1 MATTLAPFQPGLA
14 TGNASSNALTTTG
27 NANSNGGGA
36 LATFTPGIDMNQQ
49 AGGNGANGFNGGNN
63 FGTGPLAGV
72 QQMLQQPSV
81 KKAMPIV
88 LMGLAVLLFAL
99 LYFWINMP
107 SYRPLMVNMSEA
119 DQQTAMEALKAS
131 EFKPVMD
138 PASGQITVPS
148 NKYHEAR
155 IFLASKGIPK
165 TGNLGMDSLKDQS
178 AMTTSQFMEQ
188 VRYTSA
194 MEQELARTI
203 MQIDSI
209 QQARVHL
216 AMPKQSVF
224 VRDRTPP
231 KASVVITP
239 YAGRS
244 VSQNQVQALVHL
256 VASSVPLM
264 TPENVAVVDNQGKL
278 ITDSSTAASLGQTS
292 AQSQHKQ
299 RMEDVYRQRVMQIL
313 SPIVG
318 DNNVRSQVNM
328 AMDFTQ
334 TEVTTEDFDTRDKGP
349 KTRSEA
355 ISEDKNSAQEAAGIP
370 GTLSNTPPPAPSA
383 TTNSSAATS
392 AGAGGGTNSTTA
404 RSTRNFELDRS
415 VRHVKSATGTI
426 DRLSVAVLINERA
439 PTPGAKDDKGV
450 PGPSTPNPYTEEEI
464 TRMQELVRGVVGFD
478 EKRGDVVTV
487 VQAKFEPE
495 VVYDLSIPWY
505 KDESLQTYIKSGLLG
520 IVFLAFLMMVIRPAV
535 LRMLGLLKTPEE
547 LAAEAAAAEAA
558 AVAAKVALADG
569 ELSAEDMSAI
579 QLGEGETL
587 EDIKAK
593 LKPKK
598 SSISMEM
605 LDTANTYD
613 DKVALVRMIVAED
626 TSRVA
631 SVLKKMIRIS

>member
-14 TGNASSNALTTTG
+14 SAGTGSTALATTG
-27 NANSNGGGA
+27 GSNNNSGGA
-36 LATFTPGIDMNQQ
+36 LATFTPGMDINNQASNYG
-49 AGGNGANGFNGGNN
+49 AGG
-63 FGTGPLAGV
+63 FGPIVAI
-72 QQMLQQPSV
+72 QQLMKQPGV
-81 KKAMPIV
+81 KKAMPLI
-88 LMGLAVLLFAL
+88 LMGLAVLLFGII
-99 LYFWINMP
+99 YIWINMP
-107 SYRPLMVNMSEA
+107 TYRPLMVNMSEA
-119 DQQTAMEALKAS
+119 DQQTAMEALRTS

-138 PASGQITVPS
+138 PSTGQITVPA

-165 TGNLGMDSLKDQS
+165 TGNLGMESLKDQS

-203 MQIDSI
+203 MQIDTI

-231 KASVVITP
+231 KASVIITP

-278 ITDSSTAASLGQTS
+278 ITDSSSAASLGLTS
-292 AQSQHKQ
+292 AQSTHKQ
-299 RMEDVYRQRVMQIL
+299 KMEDVYRQRVMQIL

-328 AMDFTQ
+328 ALDFTQ
-334 TEVTTEDFDTRDKGP
+334 TEVTTEDFDTREKGP
-349 KTRSEA
+349 RTRSEA
-355 ISEDKNSAQEAAGIP
+355 LSEDKNAAQDAAGIP
-370 GTLSNTPPPAPSA
+370 GTLSNTPPPAPSV
-383 TTNSSAATS
+383 TTNSAAATTAGS
-392 AGAGGGTNSTTA
+392 GAGTTSA
-404 RSTRNFELDRS
+404 TTRATRNYELDRS
-415 VRHVKSATGTI
+415 VRHVKNATGTV

-439 PTPGAKDDKGV
+439 PTVGPKNDKGE
-450 PGPSTPNPYTEEEI
+450 PGESKPNPYTDDEI
-464 TRMQELVRGVVGFD
+464 ARMQELVRGVVGYN

-520 IVFLAFLMMVIRPAV
+520 MMFLAFLLLVIRPAV
-535 LRMLGLLKTPEE
+535 LRMLGLLKTPAELE
-547 LAAEAAAAEAA
+547 AEAVAAALAAE
-558 AVAAKVALADG
+558 KVAMGDG
-569 ELSAEDMSAI
+569 ELSPEDMNAI

-587 EDIKAK
+587 EEIKAK

-631 SVLKKMIRIS
+631 SVLKKMIKLA

>member
-1 MATTLAPFQPGLA
+1 MATTTAPFTPALA
-14 TGNASSNALTTTG
+14 TPGSSNTALATTGG
-27 NANSNGGGA
+27 NANAGGA
-36 LATFTPGIDMNQQ
+36 LATFTPGMDVNA
-49 AGGNGANGFNGGNN
+49 AGNYTGGNN
-63 FGTGPLAGV
+63 VGAYGGAGGPLSSV
-72 QQMLQQPSV
+72 QQMMQKPGV
-81 KKAMPIV
+81 KKAMPFV
-88 LMGLAVLLFAL
+88 LMGLAVLLFAI
-99 LYFWINMP
+99 LYILINMP
-107 SYRPLMVNMSEA
+107 SYRPLMINMTEA

-131 EFKPVMD
+131 EFKPVLD
-138 PASGQITVPS
+138 PSTGQITVPS

-155 IFLASKGIPK
+155 IFLASKGLPK
-165 TGNLGMDSLKDQS
+165 TGNTGIDSLKDQS

-188 VRYTSA
+188 VRYTAA

-231 KASVVITP
+231 KASVIITP
-239 YAGRS
+239 HSGRS

-278 ITDSSTAASLGQTS
+278 ITDSSNAAALGLTS

-299 RMEDVYRQRVMQIL
+299 KMEDLYRQRVMQIL

-328 AMDFTQ
+328 SLDFTQ
-334 TEVTTEDFDTRDKGP
+334 TEVTTEDFDTREKGP

-355 ISEDKNSAQEAAGIP
+355 LSEDKNAAMEAQGIP
-370 GTLSNTPPPAPSA
+370 GTLSNTPPPAPSV
-383 TTNSSAATS
+383 TTNSAASTT
-392 AGAGGGTNSTTA
+392 AGAPGGSSSTTA
-404 RSTRNFELDRS
+404 RSTRNYELDRS
-415 VRHVKSATGTI
+415 VRHVKNATGTME
-426 DRLSVAVLINERA
+426 RLSVAVLINERA
-439 PTPGAKDDKGV
+439 PTAGAKNDKGEV
-450 PGPSTPNPYTEEEI
+450 ADSKPNPYTEEEI
-464 TRMQELVRGVVGFD
+464 ARMQELVRGVVGFD

-495 VVYDLSIPWY
+495 TVYDLSIPWY

-520 IVFLAFLMMVIRPAV
+520 VMFLAFLMMVIRPAV
-535 LRMLGLLKTPEE
+535 LRMLGLIKTPAE
-547 LAAEAAAAEAA
+547 LEAEAAAAAA
-558 AVAAKVALADG
+558 AAEKVVLADG
-569 ELSAEDMSAI
+569 ELTAEDMNAI

-605 LDTANTYD
+605 LDTANSYD

-631 SVLKKMIRIS
+631 SVLKKMIKQS

>member
-14 TGNASSNALTTTG
+14 SGGSSNTALATTGGG
-27 NANSNGGGA
+27 NANAGGA
-36 LATFTPGIDMNQQ
+36 LATFTPGMDLGNQ
-49 AGGNGANGFNGGNN
+49 GNGGSGAS
-63 FGTGPLAGV
+63 GPLAGV
-72 QQMLQQPSV
+72 QQMLMQPSV
-81 KKAMPIV
+81 RKAMPLI
-88 LMGLAVLLFAL
+88 LMGLAVLLFAV
-99 LYFWINMP
+99 LYVWINMP

-165 TGNLGMDSLKDQS
+165 TGNLGMESLKDQS

-203 MQIDSI
+203 MQIDTI

-244 VSQNQVQALVHL
+244 VSPNQVQALVHL

-278 ITDSSTAASLGQTS
+278 ITDSSTAAALGLTS
-292 AQSQHKQ
+292 AQSTHKQ
-299 RMEDVYRQRVMQIL
+299 KMEDVYRQRVMQIL

-334 TEVTTEDFDTRDKGP
+334 TEVTTEDFDTREKGP

-355 ISEDKNSAQEAAGIP
+355 ISEDKNSAMEAQGIP

-383 TTNSSAATS
+383 TTNSAASTS
-392 AGAGGGTNSTTA
+392 AGAGGGASSTTA
-404 RSTRNFELDRS
+404 RSTRNFEIDRS
-415 VRHVKSATGTI
+415 VRHVKNAIGIVES
-426 DRLSVAVLINERA
+426 LSVAVLINERA
-439 PTPGAKDDKGV
+439 PSVTKNDKGEV
-450 PGPSTPNPYTEEEI
+450 TGSKPNPYTEEEI
-464 TRMQELVRGVVGFD
+464 TRMQDLVRGVVGFN

-495 VVYDLSIPWY
+495 AVYDLSIPWY
-505 KDESLQTYIKSGLLG
+505 KDESMQTYIKSGLLG
-520 IVFLAFLMMVIRPAV
+520 VMFLAFLMLVIRPAV
-535 LRMLGLLKTPEE
+535 LRMLGLLKTPAE
-547 LAAEAAAAEAA
+547 LEAEAAAAAA
-558 AVAAKVALADG
+558 AAEKTAMGDG
-569 ELSAEDMSAI
+569 ELSPEDMNAI
-579 QLGEGETL
+579 QMGEGETL
-587 EDIKAK
+587 EEIKAK

-631 SVLKKMIRIS
+631 SVLKKMIRLA

>member
-1 MATTLAPFQPGLA
+1 MATTTASFTPALA
-14 TGNASSNALTTTG
+14 TGGSNSTALATTGGAGSNA
-27 NANSNGGGA
+27 GGA
-36 LATFTPGIDMNQQ
+36 LATFTPGMDVQQ
-49 AGGNGANGFNGGNN
+49 ANGNN
-63 FGTGPLAGV
+63 YGGAGGGPLASV
-72 QQMLQQPSV
+72 QQMMQQPGV
-81 KKAMPIV
+81 KKAMPLI

-99 LYFWINMP
+99 LYVWINMP

-119 DQQTAMEALKAS
+119 DQQTAMEALRAS
-131 EFKPVMD
+131 EFKPVLD
-138 PASGQITVPS
+138 PSSGQITVPS

-155 IFLASKGIPK
+155 IFLASKGLPK
-165 TGNLGMDSLKDQS
+165 TGNMGIDSLKDQS

-188 VRYTSA
+188 VRYTAA

-231 KASVVITP
+231 KASVIITP
-239 YAGRS
+239 HSGRS

-278 ITDSSTAASLGQTS
+278 ITDSSNAAALGLTS
-292 AQSQHKQ
+292 AQSNHKQ
-299 RMEDVYRQRVMQIL
+299 KMEDVYRQRVMQIL

-328 AMDFTQ
+328 ALDFTQ

-355 ISEDKNSAQEAAGIP
+355 LSEDKSGAVEAAGIP

-383 TTNSSAATS
+383 TTNSAAATS
-392 AGAGGGTNSTTA
+392 AGAGGTSNSTNA
-404 RSTRNFELDRS
+404 RTTRNYELDRS
-415 VRHVKSATGTI
+415 VRHVKNATGTVE
-426 DRLSVAVLINERA
+426 RLSVAVLINERA
-439 PTPGAKDDKGV
+439 PTTTKNEKGEV
-450 PGPSTPNPYTEEEI
+450 TDSKPNPYTDEEI
-464 TRMQELVRGVVGFD
+464 TRMQDLVRGVVGYG

-487 VQAKFEPE
+487 VQAKFEPG

-505 KDESLQTYIKSGLLG
+505 KDESMQTYIKSGLLG
-520 IVFLAFLMMVIRPAV
+520 VMFLAFIMMVIRPAV
-535 LRMLGLLKTPEE
+535 LRMLGLLKTPAE
-547 LAAEAAAAEAA
+547 LEAEAAAA
-558 AVAAKVALADG
+558 ALAAEKIALGDG
-569 ELSAEDMSAI
+569 ELSPEDMTAI

-587 EDIKAK
+587 EEIKAK

-631 SVLKKMIRIS
+631 SVLKKMIKVA

>member
-1 MATTLAPFQPGLA
+1 MATTTLAPFQPGLA
-14 TGNASSNALTTTG
+14 SGSSSSTALATTGAAGSNA
-27 NANSNGGGA
+27 GGA
-36 LATFTPGIDMNQQ
+36 LATFTPGMDINTSSGM
-49 AGGNGANGFNGGNN
+49 GGAS
-63 FGTGPLAGV
+63 GPLASI
-72 QQMLQQPSV
+72 QQLMQQPSI
-81 KKAMPIV
+81 KKAMPLI
-88 LMGLAVLLFAL
+88 LMGLAVLLFGIIYIL
-99 LYFWINMP
+99 INMP

-119 DQQTAMEALKAS
+119 EQQTAMEALRTS
-131 EFKPVMD
+131 EFKPVLD
-138 PASGQITVPS
+138 PATGQITVPA

-165 TGNLGMDSLKDQS
+165 TGHMGMDSLKDQS

-231 KASVVITP
+231 KASVIITP
-239 YAGRS
+239 HAGRS

-278 ITDSSTAASLGQTS
+278 ITESSTAATLGLTS
-292 AQSQHKQ
+292 AQSTHKQ
-299 RMEDVYRQRVMQIL
+299 KMEDLYRLRVTQIL
-313 SPIVG
+313 APIVG

-328 AMDFTQ
+328 SLDFTQ
-334 TEVTTEDFDTRDKGP
+334 TEVTTEDFDTREKGP

-355 ISEDKNSAQEAAGIP
+355 LSEDKNSAMEAAGIP

-383 TTNSSAATS
+383 TTNSAAATA
-392 AGAGGGTNSTTA
+392 AGTGGGSSNTTA
-404 RSTRNFELDRS
+404 RSTRNYELDRS
-415 VRHVKSATGTI
+415 VRHVKNATGTL

-450 PGPSTPNPYTEEEI
+450 AGPSTPNPYTEEEI
-464 TRMQELVRGVVGFD
+464 TRMQNLVRGVVGFD

-495 VVYDLSIPWY
+495 AVYDLSIPWY
-505 KDESLQTYIKSGLLG
+505 KDETMQTYIKSGLLG
-520 IVFLAFLMMVIRPAV
+520 LMFLAFLMMVIRPAV
-535 LRMLGLLKTPEE
+535 LRMLGLLKTPAE
-547 LAAEAAAAEAA
+547 LEAEALALEEAT
-558 AVAAKVALADG
+558 KKQLLADG
-569 ELSAEDMSAI
+569 ELSPEDMNAI

-587 EDIKAK
+587 EEIKAK

-631 SVLKKMIRIS
+631 SVLKKMIKEA

>member
-1 MATTLAPFQPGLA
+1 MATTTLAPFQPGLA
-14 TGNASSNALTTTG
+14 SGGSSSTALATTGAAGSNA
-27 NANSNGGGA
+27 GGA
-36 LATFTPGIDMNQQ
+36 LATFTPGMDINTSSGM
-49 AGGNGANGFNGGNN
+49 GGA
-63 FGTGPLAGV
+63 TGPLASI
-72 QQMLQQPSV
+72 QQLMQQPSI
-81 KKAMPIV
+81 KKAMPLI
-88 LMGLAVLLFAL
+88 LMGLAVLLFGII
-99 LYFWINMP
+99 YIMINMP

-119 DQQTAMEALKAS
+119 EQQTAMEALRTS
-131 EFKPVMD
+131 EFKPVLD
-138 PASGQITVPS
+138 PATGQITVPA

-165 TGNLGMDSLKDQS
+165 TGHMGMDSLKDQS

-231 KASVVITP
+231 KASVIITP
-239 YAGRS
+239 HAGRS

-278 ITDSSTAASLGQTS
+278 ITESSTAATLGLTS
-292 AQSQHKQ
+292 AQSTHKQ
-299 RMEDVYRQRVMQIL
+299 KMEDLYRLRVTQIL
-313 SPIVG
+313 APIVG

-328 AMDFTQ
+328 SLDFTQ
-334 TEVTTEDFDTRDKGP
+334 TEVTTEDFDTREKGP

-355 ISEDKNSAQEAAGIP
+355 LSEDKNSAMEAAGIP

-383 TTNSSAATS
+383 TTNSAAATA
-392 AGAGGGTNSTTA
+392 AGTGGGASNTTA
-404 RSTRNFELDRS
+404 RSTRNYELDRS
-415 VRHVKSATGTI
+415 VRHVKNATGTL

-450 PGPSTPNPYTEEEI
+450 AGPSTPNPYTEEEI
-464 TRMQELVRGVVGFD
+464 TRMQNLVRGVVGFD

-495 VVYDLSIPWY
+495 AVYDLSIPWY
-505 KDESLQTYIKSGLLG
+505 KDETMQTYIKSGLLG
-520 IVFLAFLMMVIRPAV
+520 LMFLAFLMMVIRPAV
-535 LRMLGLLKTPEE
+535 LRMLGLLKTPAE
-547 LAAEAAAAEAA
+547 LEAEALALEEAT
-558 AVAAKVALADG
+558 KKQLLADG
-569 ELSAEDMSAI
+569 ELSPEDMNAI

-587 EDIKAK
+587 EEIKAK

-631 SVLKKMIRIS
+631 SVLKKMIKEA

>member
-1 MATTLAPFQPGLA
+1 MATTTLAPFQPGLA
-14 TGNASSNALTTTG
+14 SGGSSSTALATTGGAGSNA
-27 NANSNGGGA
+27 GGA
-36 LATFTPGIDMNQQ
+36 LATFTPGMDINTSSGM
-49 AGGNGANGFNGGNN
+49 GGAS
-63 FGTGPLAGV
+63 GPLASI
-72 QQMLQQPSV
+72 QQLMQQPSV
-81 KKAMPIV
+81 KRAMPLI
-88 LMGLAVLLFAL
+88 LMGLAVLLFGIIYIL
-99 LYFWINMP
+99 INMP

-119 DQQTAMEALKAS
+119 EQQTAMEALRTS
-131 EFKPVMD
+131 EFKPVLD
-138 PASGQITVPS
+138 PATGQITVPA

-165 TGNLGMDSLKDQS
+165 TGHMGMDSLKDQS

-231 KASVVITP
+231 KASVIITP
-239 YAGRS
+239 HAGRS

-278 ITDSSTAASLGQTS
+278 ITESSTAATLGLTS
-292 AQSQHKQ
+292 AQSTHKQ
-299 RMEDVYRQRVMQIL
+299 KMEDLYRVRVTQIL
-313 SPIVG
+313 APIVG

-355 ISEDKNSAQEAAGIP
+355 LSEDKNSAMEAAGIP

-383 TTNSSAATS
+383 TTNSAAATP
-392 AGAGGGTNSTTA
+392 AGTGGGVGNSTA
-404 RSTRNFELDRS
+404 RSTRNYELDRS
-415 VRHVKSATGTI
+415 VRHVKNATGTV

-450 PGPSTPNPYTEEEI
+450 AGPSTPNPYTEEEI
-464 TRMQELVRGVVGFD
+464 TRMQNLVRGVVGFD

-495 VVYDLSIPWY
+495 AVYDLSIPWY
-505 KDESLQTYIKSGLLG
+505 KDETMQTYIKSGLLG
-520 IVFLAFLMMVIRPAV
+520 LMFLAFLMLVIRPAV
-535 LRMLGLLKTPEE
+535 LRMLGLLKTPAELE
-547 LAAEAAAAEAA
+547 AEALAAEEAA
-558 AVAAKVALADG
+558 KKQMLADG
-569 ELSAEDMSAI
+569 ELSPEDMNAI

-587 EDIKAK
+587 EEIKAK

-631 SVLKKMIRIS
+631 SVLKKMIKEA

>member
-1 MATTLAPFQPGLA
+1 MATTTASFTPALA
-14 TGNASSNALTTTG
+14 TGGSNSTALATTGGAGSNA
-27 NANSNGGGA
+27 GGA
-36 LATFTPGIDMNQQ
+36 LATFTPGMDVQQ
-49 AGGNGANGFNGGNN
+49 ANGNN
-63 FGTGPLAGV
+63 YGGAGGGPLASV
-72 QQMLQQPSV
+72 KQMLQQPSV
-81 KKAMPIV
+81 KKAMPLI
-88 LMGLAVLLFAL
+88 LMALAVLLFAL
-99 LYFWINMP
+99 LYILINMP

-119 DQQTAMEALKAS
+119 DQQTAMEALRAS
-131 EFKPVMD
+131 EFKPVLD
-138 PASGQITVPS
+138 PSTGQITVPS

-155 IFLASKGIPK
+155 IFLASKGLPK
-165 TGNLGMDSLKDQS
+165 TGNMGIDSLKDQS

-188 VRYTSA
+188 VRYTAA

-231 KASVVITP
+231 KASVIITP
-239 YAGRS
+239 HSGRS

-278 ITDSSTAASLGQTS
+278 ITDSSNAAALGLTS
-292 AQSQHKQ
+292 AQSNHKQ
-299 RMEDVYRQRVMQIL
+299 KMEDVYRQRVMQIL

-328 AMDFTQ
+328 ALDFTQ
-334 TEVTTEDFDTRDKGP
+334 TEVTTEDFDTREKGP

-355 ISEDKNSAQEAAGIP
+355 LSEDKNGAQEAAGIP
-370 GTLSNTPPPAPSA
+370 GTLSNTPPPAPSV
-383 TTNSSAATS
+383 TTSSAAASPAGLGAVATS
-392 AGAGGGTNSTTA
+392 ATT
-404 RSTRNFELDRS
+404 RSTRNYELDRS
-415 VRHVKSATGTI
+415 VRHVKNATGTL

-439 PTPGAKDDKGV
+439 PTITKNEKGEV
-450 PGPSTPNPYTEEEI
+450 TESKPNPYTDEEI
-464 TRMQELVRGVVGFD
+464 TRMQDLVRGVVGYD

-495 VVYDLSIPWY
+495 TVYDLSIPWY
-505 KDESLQTYIKSGLLG
+505 KDESMQTYIKSGLLG
-520 IVFLAFLMMVIRPAV
+520 VMFLAFIMMVIRPAV
-535 LRMLGLLKTPEE
+535 LRMLGLLKTPAE
-547 LAAEAAAAEAA
+547 LEAEAAAAALAA
-558 AVAAKVALADG
+558 EKIALADG
-569 ELSAEDMSAI
+569 ELSPEDMNAI

-587 EDIKAK
+587 EEIKAK

-631 SVLKKMIRIS
+631 SVLKKMIKVA

>member
-1 MATTLAPFQPGLA
+1 MATTTLAPFQPGLA
-14 TGNASSNALTTTG
+14 SGGSSSTALATTGGAGSNA
-27 NANSNGGGA
+27 GGA
-36 LATFTPGIDMNQQ
+36 LATFTPGMDINTSSGM
-49 AGGNGANGFNGGNN
+49 GGAS
-63 FGTGPLAGV
+63 GPLASI
-72 QQMLQQPSV
+72 QQLMQQPSV
-81 KKAMPIV
+81 KKAMPLI
-88 LMGLAVLLFAL
+88 LMGLAVLLFGIIYIL
-99 LYFWINMP
+99 INMP
-107 SYRPLMVNMSEA
+107 SYRPLMITMSEA
-119 DQQTAMEALKAS
+119 DQQTAMEALRTS

-138 PASGQITVPS
+138 PATGQITVPS

-165 TGNLGMDSLKDQS
+165 TGNLGMESLKDQS

-231 KASVVITP
+231 KASVIITP
-239 YAGRS
+239 HAGRS

-278 ITDSSTAASLGQTS
+278 ITESSTAATLGLTS
-292 AQSQHKQ
+292 AQSTHKQ
-299 RMEDVYRQRVMQIL
+299 KMEELYRLRVTQIL
-313 SPIVG
+313 APIVG

-328 AMDFTQ
+328 SLDFTQ

-355 ISEDKNSAQEAAGIP
+355 LSEDKNSAMEAAGIP

-383 TTNSSAATS
+383 TTDSAASTP
-392 AGAGGGTNSTTA
+392 AGAGGGASNTTA
-404 RSTRNFELDRS
+404 RSTRNYELDRS
-415 VRHVKSATGTI
+415 VRHVKNATGTL

-450 PGPSTPNPYTEEEI
+450 AGPSTPNPYTEEEI
-464 TRMQELVRGVVGFD
+464 TRMQNLVRGVVGFD

-495 VVYDLSIPWY
+495 AVYDLSIPWY
-505 KDESLQTYIKSGLLG
+505 KDETMQTYIKSGLLG
-520 IVFLAFLMMVIRPAV
+520 LMFLAFLMLVIRPAV
-535 LRMLGLLKTPEE
+535 LRMLGLLKTPAE
-547 LAAEAAAAEAA
+547 LEAEALALEEAT
-558 AVAAKVALADG
+558 KKQLLADG
-569 ELSAEDMSAI
+569 ELSPEDMNAI

-587 EDIKAK
+587 EEIKAK

-631 SVLKKMIRIS
+631 SVLKKMIKEA

>member
-1 MATTLAPFQPGLA
+1 MATTVAPFQPGLA
-14 TGNASSNALTTTG
+14 SAGSSNTALATTGGG
-27 NANSNGGGA
+27 NANAGGA
-36 LATFTPGIDMNQQ
+36 LATFTPGMDIHGSQGH
-49 AGGNGANGFNGGNN
+49 GGPSAS
-63 FGTGPLAGV
+63 GPLANV
-72 QQMLQQPSV
+72 QQMMQQPGV
-81 KKAMPIV
+81 KKAMPLI
-88 LMGLAVLLFAL
+88 LMGLAVLLFAI
-99 LYFWINMP
+99 LYAWINMP
-107 SYRPLMVNMSEA
+107 NYRPLMVNMSEA

-165 TGNLGMDSLKDQS
+165 TGNLGMESLKDQS

-203 MQIDSI
+203 MQIDTI

-244 VSQNQVQALVHL
+244 VSPNQVQALVHL

-278 ITDSSTAASLGQTS
+278 ITDSSTAAALGLTS
-292 AQSQHKQ
+292 AQSTHKQ
-299 RMEDVYRQRVMQIL
+299 KMEDVYRQRVMQIL
-313 SPIVG
+313 APIVG

-334 TEVTTEDFDTRDKGP
+334 TEVTTEDFDTREKGP

-355 ISEDKNSAQEAAGIP
+355 VSEDKNSAMEASGVP

-383 TTNSSAATS
+383 TTNSSAATT
-392 AGAGGGTNSTTA
+392 AGAGGGSNSTTA
-404 RSTRNFELDRS
+404 RSTRNYELDRS
-415 VRHVKSATGTI
+415 VRHVKNATGTV

-439 PTPGAKDDKGV
+439 PTVTKNEKGEV
-450 PGPSTPNPYTEEEI
+450 TDSKPNPYTEEEI
-464 TRMQELVRGVVGFD
+464 TRMQDLVRGVVGFD

-495 VVYDLSIPWY
+495 AVYDLSIPWY

-520 IVFLAFLMMVIRPAV
+520 VVFLAFLMMVIRPAV
-535 LRMLGLLKTPEE
+535 LRMLGLLKTPAE
-547 LAAEAAAAEAA
+547 LEAEAAAA
-558 AVAAKVALADG
+558 ALAAEKIALGDG
-569 ELSAEDMSAI
+569 ELSPEDMNAI

-587 EDIKAK
+587 EEIKAK

-631 SVLKKMIRIS
+631 SVLKKMIKVA

>member
-1 MATTLAPFQPGLA
+1 MATTTLAPFQPGIASGGSSNTALA
-14 TGNASSNALTTTG
+14 TTGGAGSNA
-27 NANSNGGGA
+27 GGA
-36 LATFTPGIDMNQQ
+36 LATFTPGMDINTSSGM
-49 AGGNGANGFNGGNN
+49 GGAS
-63 FGTGPLAGV
+63 GPLASI
-72 QQMLQQPSV
+72 QQWMQQPSI
-81 KKAMPIV
+81 KKAMPLI
-88 LMGLAVLLFAL
+88 LMGLAVLLFGIIYIL
-99 LYFWINMP
+99 INMP

-119 DQQTAMEALKAS
+119 EQQTAMEALRTS
-131 EFKPVMD
+131 EFKPVLD
-138 PASGQITVPS
+138 PATGQITVPA

-165 TGNLGMDSLKDQS
+165 TGHMGMDSLKDQS

-231 KASVVITP
+231 KASVIITP
-239 YAGRS
+239 HAGRS

-278 ITDSSTAASLGQTS
+278 ITESSSAATLGLTS
-292 AQSQHKQ
+292 AQSTHKQ
-299 RMEDVYRQRVMQIL
+299 KMEDLYRLRVTQIL
-313 SPIVG
+313 APIVG

-355 ISEDKNSAQEAAGIP
+355 LSEDKNSAMEAAGIP

-383 TTNSSAATS
+383 TTDSSAATP
-392 AGAGGGTNSTTA
+392 AGSGGGASNTTA
-404 RSTRNFELDRS
+404 RSTRNYELDRS
-415 VRHVKSATGTI
+415 VRHVKNATGTV

-450 PGPSTPNPYTEEEI
+450 AGPSTPNPYTEEEI
-464 TRMQELVRGVVGFD
+464 TRMQNLVRGVVGFD

-495 VVYDLSIPWY
+495 AVYDLSIPWY
-505 KDESLQTYIKSGLLG
+505 KDETMQTYIKSGLLG
-520 IVFLAFLMMVIRPAV
+520 LMFLAFLMMVIRPAV
-535 LRMLGLLKTPEE
+535 LRMLGLLKTPAE
-547 LAAEAAAAEAA
+547 LEAEALALEEAT
-558 AVAAKVALADG
+558 KKQLMADG
-569 ELSAEDMSAI
+569 ELSPEDMNAI

-587 EDIKAK
+587 EEIKAK

-631 SVLKKMIRIS
+631 SVLKKMIKEA

>member
-1 MATTLAPFQPGLA
+1 MATTTAPFTPALA
-14 TGNASSNALTTTG
+14 TGGSNSTALATTGGAGSNA
-27 NANSNGGGA
+27 GGA
-36 LATFTPGIDMNQQ
+36 LATFTPGMDVQQ
-49 AGGNGANGFNGGNN
+49 GNGNNYGGAGNG
-63 FGTGPLAGV
+63 GPLASV

-81 KKAMPIV
+81 KKAMPII
-88 LMGLAVLLFAL
+88 LMALAVLLFAL
-99 LYFWINMP
+99 LYVLINMP

-119 DQQTAMEALKAS
+119 DQQTAMEALRAS
-131 EFKPVMD
+131 EFKPVLD
-138 PASGQITVPS
+138 PSTGQITVPS

-155 IFLASKGIPK
+155 IFLASKGLPK
-165 TGNLGMDSLKDQS
+165 TGNTGIDSLKDQS

-188 VRYTSA
+188 VRYTAA

-231 KASVVITP
+231 KASVIITP
-239 YAGRS
+239 HAGRS

-278 ITDSSTAASLGQTS
+278 ITDSSNAAALGLTS
-292 AQSQHKQ
+292 AQSNHKQ
-299 RMEDVYRQRVMQIL
+299 KMEDVYRQRVMQIL

-328 AMDFTQ
+328 ALDFTQ
-334 TEVTTEDFDTRDKGP
+334 TEVTTEDFDTREKGP

-355 ISEDKNSAQEAAGIP
+355 LSEDKSGAAEAAGIP

-383 TTNSSAATS
+383 TTNSAASTP
-392 AGAGGGTNSTTA
+392 AGSGGTTNSTNA
-404 RSTRNFELDRS
+404 RSTRNYELDRS
-415 VRHVKSATGTI
+415 VRHVKNATGTVE
-426 DRLSVAVLINERA
+426 RLSVAVLINERA
-439 PTPGAKDDKGV
+439 PTTTKNEKGEV
-450 PGPSTPNPYTEEEI
+450 TDSKPNPYSEEEI
-464 TRMQELVRGVVGFD
+464 TRMQDLVRGVVGYD

-487 VQAKFEPE
+487 VQAKFEPT
-495 VVYDLSIPWY
+495 VAYDLSIPWY
-505 KDESLQTYIKSGLLG
+505 KDESMQTYIKSGLLG
-520 IVFLAFLMMVIRPAV
+520 VMFLAFIMMVIRPAV
-535 LRMLGLLKTPEE
+535 LRMLGLLKTPAE
-547 LAAEAAAAEAA
+547 LEAEAAAAALAA
-558 AVAAKVALADG
+558 EKIALADG
-569 ELSAEDMSAI
+569 ELSPEDMNAI

-587 EDIKAK
+587 EEIKAK

-631 SVLKKMIRIS
+631 SVLKKMIKVA

>member
-1 MATTLAPFQPGLA
+1 MATTTLAPFQPGIASGGSSSTALA
-14 TGNASSNALTTTG
+14 TTGGAGSNA
-27 NANSNGGGA
+27 GGA
-36 LATFTPGIDMNQQ
+36 LATFTPGMDINTSSGM
-49 AGGNGANGFNGGNN
+49 GGAS
-63 FGTGPLAGV
+63 GPLASI
-72 QQMLQQPSV
+72 QQLMQQPSI
-81 KKAMPIV
+81 KKAMPLI
-88 LMGLAVLLFAL
+88 LMGLAVLLFGIIYIL
-99 LYFWINMP
+99 INMP

-119 DQQTAMEALKAS
+119 EQQTAMEALRTS
-131 EFKPVMD
+131 EFKPVLD
-138 PASGQITVPS
+138 PATGQITVPA

-165 TGNLGMDSLKDQS
+165 TGHMGMDSLKDQS

-231 KASVVITP
+231 KASVIITP
-239 YAGRS
+239 HAGRS

-278 ITDSSTAASLGQTS
+278 ITESSTAATLGLTS
-292 AQSQHKQ
+292 AQSTHKQ
-299 RMEDVYRQRVMQIL
+299 KMEDLYRLRVTQIL
-313 SPIVG
+313 APIVG

-355 ISEDKNSAQEAAGIP
+355 LSEDKNSAMEAEGIP

-383 TTNSSAATS
+383 TTNSAAATP
-392 AGAGGGTNSTTA
+392 AGSGGGASNTTA
-404 RSTRNFELDRS
+404 RSTRNYELDRS
-415 VRHVKSATGTI
+415 VRHVKNATGTV

-450 PGPSTPNPYTEEEI
+450 AGPSTPNPYTEEEI
-464 TRMQELVRGVVGFD
+464 TRMQNLVRGAVGFD

-495 VVYDLSIPWY
+495 AVYDLSIPWY
-505 KDESLQTYIKSGLLG
+505 KDETMQTYIKSGLLG
-520 IVFLAFLMMVIRPAV
+520 LMFLAFLMLVIRPAV
-535 LRMLGLLKTPEE
+535 LRMLGLLKTPAE
-547 LAAEAAAAEAA
+547 LEAEALAVEEAA
-558 AVAAKVALADG
+558 KKQMMADG
-569 ELSAEDMSAI
+569 ELSPEDMNAI

-587 EDIKAK
+587 EEIKAK

-631 SVLKKMIRIS
+631 SVLKKMIKEA

>member
-1 MATTLAPFQPGLA
+1 MATTTVAPFQPGLA
-14 TGNASSNALTTTG
+14 SGGSSSTALATTGAAGSNA
-27 NANSNGGGA
+27 GGA
-36 LATFTPGIDMNQQ
+36 LATFTPGMDINTSSGM
-49 AGGNGANGFNGGNN
+49 GGAS
-63 FGTGPLAGV
+63 GPLASI
-72 QQMLQQPSV
+72 QQLMQQPSV
-81 KKAMPIV
+81 KKAMPLI
-88 LMGLAVLLFAL
+88 LMGLAVLLFGIIYIL
-99 LYFWINMP
+99 INMP
-107 SYRPLMVNMSEA
+107 SYRPLMITMSEA
-119 DQQTAMEALKAS
+119 DQQTAIEALRTS
-131 EFKPVMD
+131 EFKPVLD
-138 PASGQITVPS
+138 PATGQITVPS

-231 KASVVITP
+231 KASVIITP

-278 ITDSSTAASLGQTS
+278 ITESSTAATLGLTS
-292 AQSQHKQ
+292 AQSTHKQ
-299 RMEDVYRQRVMQIL
+299 KMEDLYRLRVTQIL
-313 SPIVG
+313 APIVG

-328 AMDFTQ
+328 SLDFTQ
-334 TEVTTEDFDTRDKGP
+334 TEVTTEDFDTREKGP

-355 ISEDKNSAQEAAGIP
+355 LSEDKNSAMEAAGIP

-383 TTNSSAATS
+383 TTNSAAATP
-392 AGAGGGTNSTTA
+392 AGSGGGASNTTA
-404 RSTRNFELDRS
+404 RSTRNYELDRS
-415 VRHVKSATGTI
+415 VRHVKNATGTMQ
-426 DRLSVAVLINERA
+426 RLSVAVLINERA
-439 PTPGAKDDKGV
+439 PITTKNEKGEV
-450 PGPSTPNPYTEEEI
+450 TESKPNPYTEEEI
-464 TRMQELVRGVVGFD
+464 TRMQDLVRGVVGFD
-478 EKRGDVVTV
+478 EKRGDVVAV

-495 VVYDLSIPWY
+495 AVYDLSIPWY
-505 KDESLQTYIKSGLLG
+505 KDETMQTYIKSGLLG
-520 IVFLAFLMMVIRPAV
+520 LMFLAFLMLVIRPAV
-535 LRMLGLLKTPEE
+535 LRMLGLLKTPAE
-547 LAAEAAAAEAA
+547 LEAEALAVEEAA
-558 AVAAKVALADG
+558 KKQMMADG
-569 ELSAEDMSAI
+569 ELSPEDMNAI

-587 EDIKAK
+587 EEIKAK

-631 SVLKKMIRIS
+631 SVLKKMIKEA

>member
-1 MATTLAPFQPGLA
+1 MATTVAPFQPGLA
-14 TGNASSNALTTTG
+14 SAGSSNTALTTTG
-27 NANSNGGGA
+27 GGNANAGGA
-36 LATFTPGIDMNQQ
+36 LATFTPGMDMQNNS
-49 AGGNGANGFNGGNN
+49 GYSNGG
-63 FGTGPLAGV
+63 GAASGPLASV
-72 QQMLQQPSV
+72 QQMMQQPGV
-81 KKAMPIV
+81 KKAMPLI
-88 LMGLAVLLFAL
+88 LMAMAVLLFAI
-99 LYFWINMP
+99 LYVWINMP

-165 TGNLGMDSLKDQS
+165 TGNLGMESLKDQS

-203 MQIDSI
+203 MQIDTI

-231 KASVVITP
+231 KASVIVTP

-244 VSQNQVQALVHL
+244 VSANQVQALVHL

-278 ITDSSTAASLGQTS
+278 ITDSSTAAALGLTS
-292 AQSQHKQ
+292 AQSTHKQ
-299 RMEDVYRQRVMQIL
+299 KMEDVYRQRVMQIL
-313 SPIVG
+313 APIVG

-334 TEVTTEDFDTRDKGP
+334 TEVTTEDFDTREKGP

-355 ISEDKNSAQEAAGIP
+355 ISEDKNSAMEAAGVP

-392 AGAGGGTNSTTA
+392 AGAGGGSNSTTA
-404 RSTRNFELDRS
+404 RSTRNYELDRS
-415 VRHVKSATGTI
+415 VRHVKNATGI
-426 DRLSVAVLINERA
+426 VDRLSVAVLINERA
-439 PTPGAKDDKGV
+439 PTVTKNEKGEV
-450 PGPSTPNPYTEEEI
+450 TDSKPNPYTEEEI
-464 TRMQELVRGVVGFD
+464 TRMQDLVRGVVGFN

-495 VVYDLSIPWY
+495 TVYDLSIPWY
-505 KDESLQTYIKSGLLG
+505 KDESMQTYIKSGLLG
-520 IVFLAFLMMVIRPAV
+520 VVFLAFLMMVIRPAV
-535 LRMLGLLKTPEE
+535 LRMLGLLKTPAE
-547 LAAEAAAAEAA
+547 LEAEAAAAEAA
-558 AVAAKVALADG
+558 AAAAKVALSDG
-569 ELSAEDMSAI
+569 ELSPEDMNAI

-631 SVLKKMIRIS
+631 SVLKKMIKVA